1 MSRLSL
7 ALAASAALCF
17 TAGCSKQGMHK
28 SESTKATSASAQSA
42 SKDSSCPMAVPG
54 AQVRSQETSDGVALI
69 FTTSDPSQVTD
80 LQMRGRKMMA
90 TQAQYA
96 RSQTPMDLAQA
107 EDLGVSATEEQDGMD
122 DTGTG
127 GGGSKGSA
135 GAPTVPSRA
144 MVQDT
149 ANGLTVTYSAD
160 DKMQKRELID
170 QVNSTAHQLEKGHCP
185 GM

>member
-28 SESTKATSASAQSA
+28 SESTKATSASASA
-42 SKDSSCPMAVPG
+42 DPNCPMSVPG

-80 LQMRGRKMMA
+80 LQMRGRKMMDA
-90 TQAQYA
+90 QAQYA
-96 RSQTPMDLAQA
+96 RSQTPMDMAQA
-107 EDLGVSATEEQDGMD
+107 EDLGISPTEEQDGAD

-144 MVQDT
+144 VVQDT

-160 DKMQKRELID
+160 DAMQKRQLID
-170 QVNSTAHQLEKGHCP
+170 QVNETARQLEKGSCP

>member
-28 SESTKATSASAQSA
+28 SESTKATSAS
-42 SKDSSCPMAVPG
+42 KDPSCPMAVPG

-80 LQMRGRKMMA
+80 LQMRGRKMMVE
-90 TQAQYA
+90 QAQYA

-160 DKMQKRELID
+160 NGMQKRELID
-170 QVNSTAHQLEKGHCP
+170 QVNATAHQLEKGHCP

>member
-17 TAGCSKQGMHK
+17 SAGCSKQGMHK
-28 SESTKATSASAQSA
+28 SESKQATSS
-42 SKDSSCPMAVPG
+42 SKDPNCPMSVPG
-54 AQVRSQETSDGVALI
+54 AQVSTQETSDGVALI

-80 LQMRGRKMMA
+80 LQMRGRKMMVA
-90 TQAQYA
+90 QAQHA
-96 RSQTPMDLAQA
+96 QSETPMDMAQA
-107 EDLGVSATEEQDGMD
+107 EDLGVSSTEEMDGVD

-160 DKMQKRELID
+160 DGMQKRELID
-170 QVNSTAHQLEKGHCP
+170 QVNETARQMKGGHCP

>member
-7 ALAASAALCF
+7 ALAASTALCF

-28 SESTKATSASAQSA
+28 SESKKAIPSSATA
-42 SKDSSCPMAVPG
+42 SKDQSCPMSVPG
-54 AQVRSQETSDGVALI
+54 TQVRTQETSDGVALI

-80 LQMRGRKMMA
+80 LQMRGRKMMVE
-90 TQAQYA
+90 QAQHSS
-96 RSQTPMDLAQA
+96 SQTPMDLAQA
-107 EDLGVSATEEQDGMD
+107 EDLGVSSTEEMDGAD

-135 GAPTVPSRA
+135 GSPTVPSRA

-170 QVNSTAHQLEKGHCP
+170 QVNATAHQLEKGHCP